1 MTSTYDD
8 YQSCHCGKPISYGYD
23 GDPTHHRGMCARCDA
38 VRCDAY
44 PGSCEG
50 RRSDDYEAA
59 ARRYAAGLLRDEAEV
74 TISPARMN
82 HLLVAAEWLEAGA

>member
-1 MTSTYDD
+1 MRRDGGAAMTSTHDD
-8 YQSCHCGKPISYGYD
+8 Y
-23 GDPTHHRGMCARCDA
+23 A
-38 VRCDAY
+38 
-44 PGSCEG
+44 
-50 RRSDDYEAA
+50 AA